1 MVKIG
6 KLDLQSADVTRKNVE
21 ALAALFPH
29 IVTEGL
35 DDDGNLTHQIDFET
49 LRQEL
54 SDFVVKG
61 KEVYQIDWPGK
72 LAAEFASNTPIAK
85 TLRPNLG
92 DSVAFESTK
101 NLFIEG
107 DNLEALKLLQE
118 SYLGKVRLIYIDPPY
133 NTGGDLVYRDDF
145 SSSTR
150 EFLWKSRQVNEAGE
164 KLVSNTEANGRFHS
178 DWLSMIYPRLRLAKR
193 FLAQDGVIL
202 VSIDDAEQASL
213 RRLMDE
219 VFGEQNFIA
228 QLMWEKGRKNDAK
241 LFSNGHEYVLVYA
254 KSKSTLREQKTE
266 WREEKPG
273 AREIWDEYVRLREVH
288 GEDNVAI
295 EKALSA
301 WFAALPRADPSKKW
315 ARYKRIDAYGPW
327 RDRDISWPGGNGPT
341 YDVINPVTGRPVKVP
356 DAGWRFSD
364 PEEMKRQIKLGL
376 VVFREDDPTATPFR
390 KAHLR
395 PVEGESPVAE
405 NDDAEE
411 TVGEAELA
419 TQVRGTYFYKQSQVS
434 VKHLREL
441 MGAKVFNNPKDHEV
455 LSRLFE
461 YVLGGRGGVVM
472 DFFAGSGT
480 TAEAVFDLSAR
491 TGLNCPVILVQL
503 PELLEDNLK
512 SATGSAKTTI
522 QNAIKFLQKL
532 DKPLNIAELTKIR
545 VERAG
550 ARALENRKP
559 SDWNGDVGF
568 RAFTVGTSNFT
579 DITMTPDAADQEAML
594 DLVESVRSDRTGLDV
609 LFEVLI
615 TCGLELSAPI
625 RIESVDGHEVF
636 SVEEGALLACF
647 DDQLDEALVRTLAQ
661 RAVEDDTQKVVFKDT
676 GFATDDAAINAY
688 QVFEQLSP
696 DTALKVI

>member
-1 MVKIG
+1 MTKPD
-6 KLDLQSADVTRKNVE
+6 KLELQSADVTRKNIE

-35 DDDGNLTHQIDFET
+35 DDYGNLVHQVNFEA

-54 SDFVVKG
+54 SDYVVEG

-72 LAAEFASNTPIAK
+72 LAAEFASNAPIEK
-85 TLRPNLG
+85 TLRPNLA
-92 DSVAFESTK
+92 DSVDFDTTK

-145 SSSTR
+145 SSSTQ
-150 EFLWKSRQVNEAGE
+150 EFLWRSRQVNEAGE

-193 FLAQDGVIL
+193 FLASDGVIL

-228 QLMWEKGRKNDAK
+228 QLVWEKGRKNDAK
-241 LFSNGHEYVLVYA
+241 LFSNGHEYVMVYA
-254 KSKSTLREQKTE
+254 KSKSTLRERKTT

-273 AREIWDEYVRLREVH
+273 TREIWDEYLRLREVH
-288 GEDNVAI
+288 GADDSAI
-295 EKALSA
+295 ERDLSA
-301 WFAALPRADPSKKW
+301 WFSALPRTDPSKKW
-315 ARYKRIDAYGPW
+315 ARYKRVDANGPW
-327 RDRDISWPGGNGPT
+327 RDDNISWPGGGGPR
-341 YDVINPVTGRPVKVP
+341 YDVIHPVTGLPCKVP
-356 DAGWRFSD
+356 ERGWIWPD
-364 PEEMKRQIKLGL
+364 PETMKEKIRLGI
-376 VVFREDDPTATPFR
+376 VAFREDHTEPPLR
-390 KAHLR
+390 KSHLR
-395 PVEGESPVAE
+395 PIAGEEDSEYVEQDAG
-405 NDDAEE
+405 DD
-411 TVGEAELA
+411 VELA
-419 TQVRGTYFYKQSQVS
+419 VQVRGTYFYRQSQTS
-434 VKHLREL
+434 VKHLRAL
-441 MGAKVFNNPKDHEV
+441 MGAQVFNNPKDHEV

-461 YVLGGRGGVVM
+461 YALGGKDGIVM

-480 TAEAVFDLSAR
+480 TAEAVFDLCAR

-522 QNAIKFLQKL
+522 QNAIKLLQKL
-532 DKPLNIAELTKIR
+532 GKPLNIAELTKIR
-545 VERAG
+545 IQKAG
-550 ARALENRKP
+550 AQILADRK
-559 SDWNGDVGF
+559 SSEWNGDTGF
-568 RAFTVGTSNFT
+568 RAFTIDTSNFT
-579 DITMTPDAADQEAML
+579 DITTTPDAADQETLL
-594 DLVESVRSDRTGLDV
+594 DLVESVKTDRSGLDV

-615 TCGLELSAPI
+615 AWGLNLAAPI
-625 RIESVDGHEVF
+625 NVETIEGHEVY
-636 SVEEGALLACF
+636 SVEDGALLACF
-647 DDQLDEALVRTLAQ
+647 DDQLDEALIRALAL
-661 RAVEDDTQKVVFKDT
+661 RAAADTTQKVVFKDT
-676 GFATDDAAINAY
+676 GFASDDAAINAH

-696 DTALKVI
+696 DTTVKVI